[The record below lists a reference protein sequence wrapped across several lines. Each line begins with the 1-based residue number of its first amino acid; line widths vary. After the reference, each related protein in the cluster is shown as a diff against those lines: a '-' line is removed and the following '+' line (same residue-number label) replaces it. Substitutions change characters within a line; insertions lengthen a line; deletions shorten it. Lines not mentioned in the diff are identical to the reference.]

1 MVYRG
6 IEEKLDGRRKLF
18 VPLPKD
24 ILKRHIRESMKNER
38 SIPNLNRFSPGSDAC
53 LFKRPGGF
61 SKSSL

>member
-24 ILKRHIRESMKNER
+24 ILKRHIRESMENER
-38 SIPNLNRFSPGSDAC
+38 SIPNLNRFTP
-53 LFKRPGGF
+53 
-61 SKSSL
+61 